1 MPSELSLLQLED
13 SHLLILSVFDVL
25 YRGAVTIDLGTIKN
39 EQTSVLISNPTNP
52 STFEMSSFF
61 QLCLMV
67 DTMTTVC
74 DKTFGKVVFAPAPV
88 FNNPAPTASYPV
100 AKSLNT
106 RVVGQSS
113 TYEF

>member
-1 MPSELSLLQLED
+1 
-13 SHLLILSVFDVL
+13 
-25 YRGAVTIDLGTIKN
+25 
-39 EQTSVLISNPTNP
+39 
-52 STFEMSSFF
+52 MSSYF

-74 DKTFGKVVFAPAPV
+74 DKTFGKVVFAPSPV
-88 FNNPAPTASYPV
+88 LNNPTPTALFPI

-113 TYEF
+113 TY